1 MHAAQNSAHSEARD
15 KLNQPNTLN
24 RNLNLSVVIPLYN
37 RRASLQTVMNSA
49 LADMRDGDELI
60 VIDDGS
66 CDGSYEEACRCGG
79 ERKNVRV
86 VRQENLGVS
95 AARNNGAHLASHKV
109 IVFLDS
115 DDEILPGALDK
126 VRTAFAQG
134 IDFCWG
140 SVIYQHANG
149 SSRTKHFSNIDRLK
163 RPQDYVLGMASSFCF
178 SIRKS
183 VFESVGGF
191 DENMRSVEDTELAIR
206 LRHHNY
212 IVLEQACFQINSGTS
227 NNQLTRNDVSRIAS
241 MRYML
246 SKHGPVI
253 RKYPFYNKLILK
265 SLYKCALRADD
276 ANALRLAFYSYIR
289 QHPYKLKII
298 ASFVAYSLFRIKWL
312 P

>member
-1 MHAAQNSAHSEARD
+1 M
-15 KLNQPNTLN
+15 LN

-37 RRASLQTVMNSA
+37 RRATLQTAMNSA
-49 LADMRDGDELI
+49 LAELHDGDEI
-60 VIDDGS
+60 IMIDDGS
-66 CDGSYEEACRCGG
+66 SDGSYEAACSYAGN
-79 ERKNVRV
+79 RKNVRV
-86 VRQENLGVS
+86 VRQENRGVS
-95 AARNNGAHLASHKV
+95 AARNHGARLTSHEV

-140 SVIYQHANG
+140 SVVYQHANG
-149 SSRTKHFSNIDRLK
+149 SSHIKHFSNVDRMK

-183 VFESVGGF
+183 AFECVGGF
-191 DENMRSVEDTELAIR
+191 DESMRSVEDTELAIR

-212 IVLEQACFQINSGTS
+212 VVLEQTCFKINKGNTG
-227 NNQLTRNDVSRIAS
+227 NQLTLNDVSRITS
-241 MRYML
+241 IRYML
-246 SKHGPVI
+246 NKHGPVI
-253 RKYPFYNKLILK
+253 REQPFYNKLILK

-276 ANALRLAFYSYIR
+276 TNALRLAFYGYIR
-289 QHPYKLKII
+289 QHPYKLKIV
-298 ASFVAYSLFRIKWL
+298 ASFIAYSLFRIKWL